1 MWLLICF
8 FSLCLFA
15 GFWEALNVPI
25 GFQTDVNAA
34 ALGEL
39 RYGQHGH
46 IHSCVYVTVGTG
58 IGAGI
63 VVNDHALSGILHPEA
78 GHIK

>member
-1 MWLLICF
+1 M
-8 FSLCLFA
+8 
-15 GFWEALNVPI
+15 
-25 GFQTDVNAA
+25 NAA